1 MVTDKRKLAV
11 LHRTLQFELSGIVE
25 FGIVGGVC
33 GLHAVGVFWTWSG
46 VTSLEH
52 QVGIAWVDFP
62 SMPES
67 CCLSSHVASW
77 NCPGPRDH
85 SWFESIPETFLP
97 PLSQA
102 KMYGRP
108 RASGAFSCV

>member
-1 MVTDKRKLAV
+1 MVTDKRKLAL

-52 QVGIAWVDFP
+52 QVTQERKAVDHAQGMRCFALGLQDANG
-62 SMPES
+62 
-67 CCLSSHVASW
+67 CGL
-77 NCPGPRDH
+77 NCGP
-85 SWFESIPETFLP
+85 
-97 PLSQA
+97 
-102 KMYGRP
+102 
-108 RASGAFSCV
+108 